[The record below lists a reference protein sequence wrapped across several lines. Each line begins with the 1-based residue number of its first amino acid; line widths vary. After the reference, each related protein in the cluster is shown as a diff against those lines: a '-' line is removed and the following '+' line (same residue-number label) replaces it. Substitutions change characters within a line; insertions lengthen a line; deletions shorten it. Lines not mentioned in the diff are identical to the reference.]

1 MKIRWRLRMA
11 AAQRE
16 VWTGTELR
24 RLLAERAGLELS
36 AASVSALFT
45 KEPSQIK
52 LSTLIALCTALECTP
67 DDLFEVDTT
76 PVEQPAAPSAPG
88 RLGAEDRH
96 RAGPVDAADVD
107 PTRFRNG
114 LRLMGKRQ
122 RDCVDCGAPVGYIGR
137 EHCCRCTPPVTGA
150 GGQGA
155 MPGLRSRPGTAAGD
169 GPVRAVLTPL
179 PRMRRADPIP
189 R

>member
-36 AASVSALFT
+36 AASVSALLT

-52 LSTLIALCTALECTP
+52 LSTLISLCTALDCTP

-76 PVEQPAAPSAPG
+76 PVEQPAAPSRPVASEPKSATARG
-88 RLGAEDRH
+88 RS
-96 RAGPVDAADVD
+96 
-107 PTRFRNG
+107 
-114 LRLMGKRQ
+114 M
-122 RDCVDCGAPVGYIGR
+122 
-137 EHCCRCTPPVTGA
+137 PP
-150 GGQGA
+150 
-155 MPGLRSRPGTAAGD
+155 M
-169 GPVRAVLTPL
+169 
-179 PRMRRADPIP
+179 
-189 R
+189 